1 MSSSAVSVSDGTGSW
16 DFTTAST
23 QAFGAS
29 PMKNLGEGSWGL
41 YAADG
46 NVDGQITAPDFN
58 IWNAA
63 TTAGATGYEP
73 SDYNLDGQ
81 VTAPDFNLWNANTT
95 AGAASKV
102 PD

>member
-1 MSSSAVSVSDGTGSW
+1 
-16 DFTTAST
+16 
-23 QAFGAS
+23 
-29 PMKNLGEGSWGL
+29 MKNLGDGSWGL
-41 YAADG
+41 YAVDG
-46 NVDGQITAPDFN
+46 NVDGQITAPNFN

-95 AGAASKV
+95 SEAASKV